1 MRTRRVVTTFS
12 RAIVVAVATASTAGL
27 MATRLDAQLASR
39 PAEEWVKT
47 LEAAERLAGLRV
59 DEVVAAMKLRPGDV
73 VADLGAGSG
82 PFVVPFARAV
92 SPQGRVYAVDIDKGF
107 FPLIASKTTAAGVAN
122 VQTVL
127 GEFTDPKLPSDDV
140 DVAFLH
146 DVLHHIENRPAYL
159 KSLTKYLKPDARIVV
174 IDYHAAQSPH
184 ADQPALQVTKEQ
196 ASAWRAQAGFK
207 PLDDVKLF
215 SEKWFVV
222 YRR

>member
-1 MRTRRVVTTFS
+1 MRARWMI
-12 RAIVVAVATASTAGL
+12 IVFPWSAAAAVAVAILSALAGASTA
-27 MATRLDAQLASR
+27 AQLASR

-47 LEAAERLAGLRV
+47 LESTERLAALRI

-92 SPQGRVYAVDIDKGF
+92 SAKGKVYAVDIDKGF
-107 FPLIASKTTAAGVAN
+107 FPLIGSKTKQAGVAN

-127 GEFTDPKLPSDDV
+127 GEYTDARLPAADV

-146 DVLHHIENRPAYL
+146 DVLHNIENRPAYL
-159 KSLTKYLKPDARIVV
+159 KSLVTYLKPTARIVV
-174 IDYHAAQSPH
+174 IDYNAAQSPH

-196 ASAWRAQAGFK
+196 ASAWLAQAGFK
-207 PLDDVKLF
+207 PIEDVRLF
-215 SEKWFVV
+215 SDKWFVV
-222 YRR
+222 YGR